1 MTSAGGHHVPGT
13 PYNWE
18 HGYVPLNAKTA
29 IKNRKGSKVVEELRG
44 KEVGGNSSREM
55 DASIRAAAGRSTVAA
70 HASPQAPQLA
80 RRPPKTEADVRS
92 MSDDDLQSH
101 LVDAMGDH
109 FDEQAF
115 KLISD
120 EIDRRETEQRL
131 REAAREKNTRRR
143 ERQDAK
149 RASHLRELLDSGMDE
164 EEAIAESYGISVE
177 RQRRQ
182 HAIATLRGEGYR
194 GKGLD
199 ALARQSFRDHLY
211 RQWLAAEKATR
222 GTLLTRQAQAAGID
236 PRSLFSGPESRARK
250 HASEELK
257 AWWDRNGRMSFNEWK
272 SHLIADSGAARRQR
286 EASGGDFHA

>member
-1 MTSAGGHHVPGT
+1 MTSARGHHVPGT
-13 PYNWE
+13 PYDWR
-18 HGYVPLNAKTA
+18 HGYVPLNAQTA
-29 IKNRKGSKVVEELRG
+29 AKNRKGSKVVETLRR
-44 KEVGGNSSREM
+44 KEVGGKSSKEM
-55 DASIRAAAGRSTVAA
+55 DASIRAAVGRSGVAGSAGR
-70 HASPQAPQLA
+70 QAPERTRKA
-80 RRPPKTEADVRS
+80 PRTEVDVRS
-92 MSDDDLQSH
+92 MSGHDLQSQ

-120 EIDRRETEQRL
+120 EIDRREAEQRI
-131 REAAREKNTRRR
+131 REAARAKNTRRR

-149 RASHLRELLDSGMDE
+149 RASHLRDLLDSGADE
-164 EEAIAESYGISVE
+164 EEAIAEAYGISID

-182 HAIATLRGEGYR
+182 HAIATLRGEGYS

-199 ALARQSFRDHLY
+199 TLARQSFRDHLY

-257 AWWDRNGRMSFNEWK
+257 AWWDRNGRMSFSEWK
-272 SHLIADSGAARRQR
+272 SHLIADSGAARRHR
-286 EASGGDFHA
+286 ETSGGDFHT

>member
-18 HGYVPLNAKTA
+18 HGYVPLNAETA
-29 IKNRKGSKVVEELRG
+29 IKNRKGSKVVEALRG
-44 KEVGGNSSREM
+44 KEVGGKSSREM

-70 HASPQAPQLA
+70 HAGPQAPQ
-80 RRPPKTEADVRS
+80 RVRKTPKTEADVRS
-92 MSDDDLQSH
+92 MSDDELQTH
-101 LVDAMGDH
+101 LIDAMGDH

-115 KLISD
+115 KLVSG
-120 EIDRRETEQRL
+120 ELDRREAEQRL
-131 REAAREKNTRRR
+131 REAARAKNTRRR

-149 RASHLRELLDSGMDE
+149 RASHLRELLDSGVDE
-164 EEAIAESYGISVE
+164 EEAIADAYGISVE

-182 HAIATLRGEGYR
+182 HAIATLRGEGYS

-199 ALARQSFRDHLY
+199 TLARQSFRDHIY

-222 GTLLTRQAQAAGID
+222 GTLLTRQGQAAGVD

-257 AWWDRNGRMSFNEWK
+257 AWWDRNGRITFGEWK
-272 SHLIADSGAARRQR
+272 ANLMADSAAGRRLR
-286 EASGGDFHA
+286 EASGGDFHT